1 MSNAEPTREG
11 HDVTIQ
17 DTVRTIWRRELKLE
31 DFSDTDDFFELGGH
45 SLIMTRIQRDLQSEL
60 GIEVPMDQLFRR
72 STVAA
77 ISELLVAAPA
87 PA

>member
-1 MSNAEPTREG
+1 MSNTEPTREG

-17 DTVRTIWRRELKLE
+17 DTVHTIWSRELKLD

-60 GIEVPMDQLFRR
+60 GMEVPMDQLFRK
-72 STVAA
+72 STVVA
-77 ISELLVAAPA
+77 ISEHITASLASA
-87 PA
+87 